1 MKRETIFKLAVV
13 AILGACILTAER
25 AFAGD
30 CQDVGLAKEEQAIYC
45 MYVETAQMSFMV
57 SASMVCED
65 GPDYPSCAQRK
76 ADLFRQG
83 MILLKRAT
91 DIADEKRHRGLLK
104 KLFKKVW

>member
-13 AILGACILTAER
+13 VILGSLILSAER
-25 AFAGD
+25 AFADG
-30 CQDVGLAKEEQAIYC
+30 CTDVGLAKEEQAIYC

-65 GPDYPSCAQRK
+65 GPNYPACAGRK

>member
-1 MKRETIFKLAVV
+1 MKHRTIFKLAVIV
-13 AILGACILTAER
+13 SLGAFILGAER
-25 AFAGD
+25 ALADG
-30 CQDVGLAKEEQAIYC
+30 CTDVGLGKEEQAVYC

-65 GPDYPSCAQRK
+65 GPGYPVCEQRK

>member
-1 MKRETIFKLAVV
+1 
-13 AILGACILTAER
+13 
-25 AFAGD
+25 
-30 CQDVGLAKEEQAIYC
+30 
-45 MYVETAQMSFMV
+45 MV
-57 SASMVCED
+57 WED

>member
-13 AILGACILTAER
+13 VILGSLILGAER